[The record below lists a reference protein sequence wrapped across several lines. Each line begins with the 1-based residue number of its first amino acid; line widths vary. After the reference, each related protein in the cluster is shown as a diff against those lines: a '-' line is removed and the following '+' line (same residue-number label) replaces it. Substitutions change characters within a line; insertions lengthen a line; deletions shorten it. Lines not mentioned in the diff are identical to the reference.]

1 MSGGGFGDDDGDAVI
16 EMDLLPPRWVD
27 VSDEV
32 TELLADI
39 ARKSARLDKMH
50 SKHVLPGFDDDDT
63 RREEEGEIERL
74 TQEITRGFH
83 ACQRSIQKVDTMVKE
98 SRQQGAAVSHAE
110 ETMARNIQVSLAS
123 RVQDASAEFRKKQS
137 AYLKSTCIHGLL
149 SMSRGLIHRPQ

>member
-1 MSGGGFGDDDGDAVI
+1 
-16 EMDLLPPRWVD
+16 
-27 VSDEV
+27 
-32 TELLADI
+32 
-39 ARKSARLDKMH
+39 MH

-137 AYLKSTCIHGLL
+137 AYLKSTCIYGPVPK
-149 SMSRGLIHRPQ
+149 SAGLIHNP